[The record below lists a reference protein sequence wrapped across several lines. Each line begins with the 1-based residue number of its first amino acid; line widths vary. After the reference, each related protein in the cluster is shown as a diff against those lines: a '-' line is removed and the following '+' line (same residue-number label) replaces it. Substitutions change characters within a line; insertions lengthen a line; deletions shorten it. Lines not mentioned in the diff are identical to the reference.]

1 MATSSD
7 GQAQFTGE
15 FATVFAAVCTAAAA
29 EGMTVTSA
37 DDRTGRITVS
47 SGMSAFSW
55 GENAE
60 IRVGQISPGLQSV
73 GVHSALKF
81 GLVDWGRNKKN
92 VERLFA
98 RVQDVLTSPPAP
110 TPAGWHR
117 DPTGRHETRYWD
129 GAAWTEHVADGGVA
143 GTDPV

>member
-7 GQAQFTGE
+7 GRAEFSGE
-15 FATVFAAVCTAAAA
+15 YPTVFAAVCTAAAA
-29 EGMTVTSA
+29 EGMQVTAA
-37 DDRTGRITVS
+37 DDRSGLITVS
-47 SGMSAFSW
+47 AGMSAFSW

-60 IRVGQISPGLQSV
+60 IRVGEVSPGLQSV
-73 GVHSALKF
+73 SVRSALKF

-92 VERLFA
+92 VDRLFA
-98 RVQDVLTSPPAP
+98 RIQHVLTSPPAP

-129 GAAWTEHVADGGVA
+129 GDAWTAHVADGGVA

>member
-7 GQAQFTGE
+7 GTAE
-15 FATVFAAVCTAAAA
+15 FEGDYPTVFAAACSAATA
-29 EGMTVTSA
+29 EKMRVTYA
-37 DDRTGRITVS
+37 DDRTGLITVS
-47 SGMSAFSW
+47 AEMSAFSW

-60 IRVGQISPGLQSV
+60 IRVWQVRPGVQGV
-73 GVHSALKF
+73 GVRSALKF

-98 RVQDVLTSPPAP
+98 RIQQVLTESPPP

-117 DPTGRHETRYWD
+117 DPTGRHESRYWD
-129 GAAWTEHVADGGVA
+129 GAAWTDHVADAGVS
-143 GTDPV
+143 GRDRI

>member
-1 MATSSD
+1 MATSSE
-7 GQAQFTGE
+7 GTAE
-15 FATVFAAVCTAAAA
+15 FAGDYPAVFAAVCTAAAM
-29 EGMTVTSA
+29 EKMRVTFA
-37 DDRTGRITVS
+37 DERTGVITVS
-47 SGMSAFSW
+47 AEMTAFSW

-60 IRVGQISPGLQSV
+60 IRVWQVSPGVQGV

-92 VERLFA
+92 VDRLFA
-98 RVQDVLTSPPAP
+98 RIQQVLTSPPAP

-129 GAAWTEHVADGGVA
+129 GGAWTEHVADGGVA
-143 GTDPV
+143 GVDPV